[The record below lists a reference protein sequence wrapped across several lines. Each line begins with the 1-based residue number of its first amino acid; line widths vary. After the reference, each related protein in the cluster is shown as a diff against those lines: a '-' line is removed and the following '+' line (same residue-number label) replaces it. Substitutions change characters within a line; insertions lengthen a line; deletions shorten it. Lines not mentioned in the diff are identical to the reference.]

1 MRAVFILKA
10 VMHNMKHRFSAV
22 VISIISIA
30 FAFAFLSAI
39 GNVTFGLA
47 STAVNSSLSFPLVIG
62 PEGSSD
68 TQLVMSTIFNID
80 KPKGTLKYSVFEELL
95 KDKRVASA
103 FPIARADSYM
113 GIPITG
119 VNSDF
124 IKEKNSGFAKLKE
137 GVTHDDIFPDSD
149 LYRAV
154 IGFKIAERYGLTID
168 DKFAGSHGHV
178 GDENAHSHDDFQYY
192 VAGIMNPVNGP
203 EDFSI
208 YINFKAVWTIHE
220 HHGEHEHMAGHEHGA
235 DIESHKGCPNYE
247 KHHGEGAKDNET
259 LSAVLVKTVNPV
271 ATSELEREYSS
282 KSGTSATDVAKT
294 VRRVVQYMNKAEIAA
309 GFFSYGTLLIVL
321 AMVFVTMVMAI
332 NERKKE
338 MALMRTLGIGK
349 MPISLTIMIES
360 MIITIAGVLAGVVL
374 GHFVL
379 WYLKPVID
387 FNLGISLEPFFITKV
402 EMQGILITL
411 FSGQILSLIAM
422 LRIYN
427 MNLIEEVARD

>member
-1 MRAVFILKA
+1 MRAGFIFKA
-10 VMHNMKHRFSAV
+10 VMHNMKHRCSAV

-30 FAFAFLSAI
+30 CAFAFLSAI

-47 STAVNSSLSFPLVIG
+47 TTAVNSSLSFPLVIG

-80 KPKGTLKYSVFEELL
+80 KPSGTLDYKIYENLK
-95 KDKRVASA
+95 KDKRVTAA
-103 FPIARADSYM
+103 FPIARADSYQ

-119 VNSDF
+119 VNSGF
-124 IKEKNSGFAKLKE
+124 INEISKSFVLKQDNID
-137 GVTHDDIFPDSD
+137 VANVLSD
-149 LYRAV
+149 EDLHRAV
-154 IGFKIAERYGLTID
+154 LGFKIAEKYGLNIG
-168 DKFAGSHGHV
+168 DKFVRSHGHV
-178 GDENAHSHDDFQYY
+178 GDENAHGHDDFKYY

-208 YINFKAVWTIHE
+208 YVNFKAVWKIHE
-220 HHGEHEHMAGHEHGA
+220 HHGEHTEHKHEAEHEAEHEHHEGC
-235 DIESHKGCPNYE
+235 EHSNEGSSH
-247 KHHGEGAKDNET
+247 ET
-259 LSAVLVKTVNPV
+259 LSAILVKTVNPV

-282 KSGTSATDVAKT
+282 GSGSTATDVGKT
-294 VRRVVQYMNKAEIAA
+294 VRRVVQYMNKAETAA

-349 MPISLTIMIES
+349 FPISLTVMVET
-360 MIITIAGVLAGVVL
+360 MIITVAGVLAGVVM

-379 WYLKPVID
+379 WYLKPLID
-387 FNLGISLEPFFITKV
+387 FNLGISLEPFFVTKV
-402 EMQGILITL
+402 EIQGILVTL
-411 FSGQILSLIAM
+411 VSGQILSLVAM

-427 MNLIEEVARD
+427 MNLVEEVAKD

>member
-1 MRAVFILKA
+1 MRAAFILKA
-10 VMHNMKHRFSAV
+10 VMHNMKHRCSAV

-30 FAFAFLSAI
+30 CAFAFLSAI

-47 STAVNSSLSFPLVIG
+47 TTAVNSSLSFPLVIG

-68 TQLVMSTIFNID
+68 TQLVMSTVFNID
-80 KPKGTLKYSVFEELL
+80 KPKGTLEYSVFEELI

-103 FPIARADSYM
+103 FPVARADSYM

-119 VNSDF
+119 VTSDF
-124 IKEKNSGFAKLKE
+124 IKEKSNGFIKLKE
-137 GVTHDDIFPDSD
+137 GFVSDDIFPESD
-149 LYRAV
+149 LHRAV

-178 GDENAHSHDDFQYY
+178 GDENAHGHDDFQYF

-208 YINFKAVWTIHE
+208 YVNLRAVWKIHEKGDEHDDHNADNEHHE
-220 HHGEHEHMAGHEHGA
+220 HHEGCDHGTDGEAH
-235 DIESHKGCPNYE
+235 
-247 KHHGEGAKDNET
+247 ET
-259 LSAVLVKTVNPV
+259 LSAILVKTVNPV

-282 KSGTSATDVAKT
+282 RSGTSATDVAKT
-294 VRRVVQYMNKAEIAA
+294 VRRVVQYMNKAETAA
-309 GFFSYGTLLIVL
+309 GFFSYGTLMIVL

-349 MPISLTIMIES
+349 LPISLTVMIES
-360 MIITIAGVLAGVVL
+360 MIITVAGVLAGVVL

-379 WYLKPVID
+379 WYLKPLID
-387 FNLGISLEPFFITKV
+387 FNLGISLEPFFVTKV
-402 EMQGILITL
+402 EIQGILITL
-411 FSGQILSLIAM
+411 MSGQIISIIAM

-427 MNLIEEVARD
+427 MNLVEEVARD

>member
-1 MRAVFILKA
+1 MRAAFILKA
-10 VMHNMKHRFSAV
+10 VMHNMKHRCSAV

-30 FAFAFLSAI
+30 CAFAFLSAI

-47 STAVNSSLSFPLVIG
+47 TTAVNSSLSFPLVIG

-68 TQLVMSTIFNID
+68 TQLVMSTVFNID
-80 KPKGTLKYSVFEELL
+80 KPKGTLEYSVFEELI

-103 FPIARADSYM
+103 FPVARADSYM

-119 VNSDF
+119 VTSDF
-124 IKEKNSGFAKLKE
+124 IKEKSNGFIKLKE
-137 GVTHDDIFPDSD
+137 GFVSDDIFPESD
-149 LYRAV
+149 LHRAV

-178 GDENAHSHDDFQYY
+178 GDENAHGHDDFQYF

-208 YINFKAVWTIHE
+208 YVNLRAVWKIHEKGDEHDDHNADNEHHE
-220 HHGEHEHMAGHEHGA
+220 HHEGCDHGTDGEAH
-235 DIESHKGCPNYE
+235 
-247 KHHGEGAKDNET
+247 ET
-259 LSAVLVKTVNPV
+259 LSAILVKTVNPV

-282 KSGTSATDVAKT
+282 RSGTSATDVAKT
-294 VRRVVQYMNKAEIAA
+294 VRRVVQYMNKAETAA
-309 GFFSYGTLLIVL
+309 GFFSYGTLMIVL

-349 MPISLTIMIES
+349 LPISLTVMIES
-360 MIITIAGVLAGVVL
+360 MIITVAGVLAGVVL
-374 GHFVL
+374 GHFAL
-379 WYLKPVID
+379 WYLKPLID
-387 FNLGISLEPFFITKV
+387 FNLGISLEPFFVTKV
-402 EMQGILITL
+402 EIQGILVTL
-411 FSGQILSLIAM
+411 VSGQIISIIAM

-427 MNLIEEVARD
+427 MNLVEEVARD

>member
-1 MRAVFILKA
+1 MRAAFILKA
-10 VMHNMKHRFSAV
+10 VLHNMRHRCAAV
-22 VISIISIA
+22 TVSIISIA
-30 FAFAFLSAI
+30 CAFAFLSAI

-47 STAVNSSLSFPLVIG
+47 ATAVNSSLSFPLVIG

-68 TQLVMSTIFNID
+68 TQLVMSTVFNID
-80 KPKGTLKYSVFEELL
+80 KPKGTLEYSVFEELI
-95 KDKRVASA
+95 KDKRITSA
-103 FPIARADSYM
+103 FPVARADSYM

-124 IKEKNSGFAKLKE
+124 IKEKSNGFINLKK
-137 GVTHDDIFPDSD
+137 GFVSDDIFPESD
-149 LYRAV
+149 LHRAV
-154 IGFKIAERYGLTID
+154 IGFKIAERYGLTVD

-178 GDENAHSHDDFQYY
+178 GDENAHGHDDFQYY

-208 YINFKAVWTIHE
+208 YVNFKAVWKIHE
-220 HHGEHEHMAGHEHGA
+220 HHGEHTEHKHEAEHEAEHEHHEGC
-235 DIESHKGCPNYE
+235 EHSNEGSSH
-247 KHHGEGAKDNET
+247 ET
-259 LSAVLVKTVNPV
+259 LSAILVKTVNPV

-282 KSGTSATDVAKT
+282 RSGTSATDVGKT
-294 VRRVVQYMNKAEIAA
+294 VRKLVQYMNKAETAA

-349 MPISLTIMIES
+349 FPISLTIMLES
-360 MIITIAGVLAGVVL
+360 MIITVAGVVAGVAA

-379 WYLKPVID
+379 WYFKPLID
-387 FNLGISLEPFFITKV
+387 FNFGISLEPFFVTKV
-402 EMQGILITL
+402 EIQGILVTL
-411 FSGQILSLIAM
+411 VSGQILSLVAM

-427 MNLIEEVARD
+427 MNLVEEVAKD

>member
-1 MRAVFILKA
+1 MRAAFILKA
-10 VMHNMKHRFSAV
+10 VMHNMKHRCSAV

-30 FAFAFLSAI
+30 CAFAFLSAI

-47 STAVNSSLSFPLVIG
+47 TTAVNSSLSFPLVIG

-68 TQLVMSTIFNID
+68 TQLVMSTVFNID
-80 KPKGTLKYSVFEELL
+80 KPKGTLEYSVFEELI

-103 FPIARADSYM
+103 FPVARADSYM

-119 VNSDF
+119 VTSDF
-124 IKEKNSGFAKLKE
+124 IKEKSNGFIKLKE
-137 GVTHDDIFPDSD
+137 GFVSDDIFPESD
-149 LYRAV
+149 LHRAV

-168 DKFAGSHGHV
+168 DKFVGSHGHV
-178 GDENAHSHDDFQYY
+178 GDENAHGHDDFQYF

-208 YINFKAVWTIHE
+208 YVNLRAVWKIHEKGDEHDDHNADNEHHE
-220 HHGEHEHMAGHEHGA
+220 HHEGCDHGTDGEAH
-235 DIESHKGCPNYE
+235 
-247 KHHGEGAKDNET
+247 ET
-259 LSAVLVKTVNPV
+259 LSAILVKTVNPV

-282 KSGTSATDVAKT
+282 RSGTSATDVAKT
-294 VRRVVQYMNKAEIAA
+294 VRRVVQYMNKAETAA

-338 MALMRTLGIGK
+338 MAMMRTLGIGK
-349 MPISLTIMIES
+349 LPISLTVMIES
-360 MIITIAGVLAGVVL
+360 MIITVAGVLAGVVL

-379 WYLKPVID
+379 WYLKPLID
-387 FNLGISLEPFFITKV
+387 FNLGISLEPFFVTKV
-402 EMQGILITL
+402 EIQGILITL
-411 FSGQILSLIAM
+411 MSGQIISIIAM

-427 MNLIEEVARD
+427 MNLVEEVARD